1 MLQPGARQV
10 IDYRSERFEDVADIV
25 DVVIDAVGGSTLERS
40 WNILAPGSRL
50 VTIVVVSET
59 EADELAKRDF
69 FNDQPNAE
77 QLENI
82 RPSENWSGLL
92 KKSNLQ
98 ASDSLLSRVS

>member
-1 MLQPGARQV
+1 LLQPGARQV
-10 IDYRSERFEDVADIV
+10 IDYRSERFEDVADTV

-82 RPSENWSGLL
+82 RPSENRSFVNQCHALM
-92 KKSNLQ
+92 SC
-98 ASDSLLSRVS
+98 

>member
-10 IDYRSERFEDVADIV
+10 IDYRSERFEDVADTV
-25 DVVIDAVGGSTLERS
+25 DVVGGSTLERS

-98 ASDSLLSRVS
+98 ASDSLLFRVS